1 MYAARGARDG
11 PRNGGRPIHP
21 TAHFGVEVPWLYF
34 ALFAIVLS
42 AALSHLDVQ
51 LSAAVLGVA
60 LLLEVLGLV
69 WGFVPRPTG

>member
-1 MYAARGARDG
+1 M
-11 PRNGGRPIHP
+11 
-21 TAHFGVEVPWLYF
+21 TAHFGVEVPWLYY
-34 ALFAIVLS
+34 ARFAIVLS

-51 LSAAVLGVA
+51 LSSAVLDVA